1 MAFPFTPDRDW
12 SNVPEGESP
21 PPGAPVAD
29 DAWFEAVEDALHEH
43 DAHQDAVY
51 AVHGGLVGYVADSD
65 DPPTAPP
72 NGLMWFR
79 PDTDERVINTGTS
92 GTPVWDQLADDV
104 YKLTTA
110 DLVSDYV
117 ISGLLPSVPTPTSL
131 APTIPSGTAYIIGKR
146 VVQASGAHTVP
157 ERKATL
163 VDLSDEGVYSNVD
176 YGILLDDTEDVWNE
190 KTDADFTVSVVA
202 GPTGLGNAVR
212 FAIASGASAG
222 DSVSEAIPVADLS
235 GYGKI
240 AVWMRSSV
248 TTTSGQLQFLLDDTA
263 FVASPVHTLNVPA
276 LTANTWTL
284 CEMAYTSTTGTNA
297 IISVGLKYTSD
308 IGAANVD
315 ICKPFA
321 LKATVPAVS
330 TDSIR
335 LFEARASANI
345 QQVNTVTV
353 TSAVN
358 STIYTVTI
366 NGVDNTYTSDASATT
381 AEIAAGLAAAINA
394 SVDVL
399 VTPVTATYVSG
410 ATFTVSAD
418 VAGTGF
424 TIAVG
429 TNLSQAATVAN
440 SAATVLSITDM
451 RDVTPVVNG
460 LASVSGAAAED
471 ITFTPAGTIAATDVQ
486 AAIEEV
492 ASEASGGTTLPV
504 VDTTAIVKDATDNTK
519 LVRVEAG
526 SIATGTT
533 RVITMPNADVDLGDT
548 AAHIAD
554 ATDAHDASAISFSPT
569 GTIAATDVQAA
580 LAEVA
585 SEAGGGSGAAE
596 DITFTPAGTIAATDV
611 QAAIEE
617 VASEATGGSGYIPAW
632 VGQTSSAIFAA
643 YGDGN
648 PQTPA
653 FLQLVAPTLT
663 SNILTPTALGTT
675 VAHAVRFRLPKALS
689 VTAVRSMPIGGTT
702 NQFRFGIYPASA
714 GSSLLWDSGTFTTV
728 AGTWLNLT
736 ASTPFSLTANTDYY
750 FCVATV
756 STGLTNTFNT
766 LPSYSQTGFF
776 GAAAAPLGGRSV
788 GIPSLVQFTVSAG
801 VLQATLPSVSAI
813 ALTTPSVP
821 FVWLEGTAS

>member
-51 AVHGGLVGYVADSD
+51 AVHGGLVGYVGDSD

-92 GTPVWDQLADDV
+92 GAPVWDQLADDV

-131 APTIPSGTAYIIGKR
+131 APTIPSGAAYIMGKR
-146 VVQASGAHTVP
+146 VVMASGAHTVP
-157 ERKATL
+157 ARKATL

-190 KTDADFTVSVVA
+190 KTDADFTTSVVA
-202 GPTGLGNAVR
+202 GPTDLGNAVR

-263 FVASPVHTLNVPA
+263 SVASPVHTLNVPA
-276 LTANTWTL
+276 LAANTWTL

-297 IISVGLKYTSD
+297 IISVGLKYTTD

-321 LKATVPAVS
+321 LKTSVPSVT

-335 LFEARASANI
+335 LFEARVSADI
-345 QQVNTVTV
+345 TQVNTVTV

-418 VAGTGF
+418 VAGAGF
-424 TIAVG
+424 TVAVG
-429 TNLSQAATVAN
+429 TNLSQASTVDN

-451 RDVTPVVNG
+451 RDTIPVVNG
-460 LASVSGAAAED
+460 VAGGGSGGAAED
-471 ITFTPAGTIAATDVQ
+471 ISFTPAGTIAATDVQ

-492 ASEASGGTTLPV
+492 ASEASSGSV
-504 VDTTAIVKDATDNTK
+504 AAID
-519 LVRVEAG
+519 
-526 SIATGTT
+526 
-533 RVITMPNADVDLGDT
+533 DL
-548 AAHIAD
+548 
-554 ATDAHDASAISFSPT
+554 
-569 GTIAATDVQAA
+569 TDVVISSPADDEVLTYDSGAGHWVNQAPG
-580 LAEVA
+580 
-585 SEAGGGSGAAE
+585 GGGSGYRTLVSLGSDVVNSTTTLADVTGLSFAVTSGTVYRFE
-596 DITFTPAGTIAATDV
+596 VMLVYDVPVTTTGSKWSMNGPATTILGYHQQFGVSAGSV
-611 QAAIEE
+611 QPRYSNTYNDP
-617 VASEATGGSGYIPAW
+617 VTGGSSAFTAGNLVLLRGIVKPSASGTMI
-632 VGQTSSAIFAA
+632 VRFASSVAASAI
-643 YGDGN
+643 
-648 PQTPA
+648 
-653 FLQLVAPTLT
+653 
-663 SNILTPTALGTT
+663 T
-675 VAHAVRFRLPKALS
+675 VK
-689 VTAVRSMPIGGTT
+689 
-702 NQFRFGIYPASA
+702 A
-714 GSSLLWDSGTFTTV
+714 GSSLEW
-728 AGTWLNLT
+728 W
-736 ASTPFSLTANTDYY
+736 
-750 FCVATV
+750 
-756 STGLTNTFNT
+756 
-766 LPSYSQTGFF
+766 
-776 GAAAAPLGGRSV
+776 
-788 GIPSLVQFTVSAG
+788 
-801 VLQATLPSVSAI
+801 
-813 ALTTPSVP
+813 
-821 FVWLEGTAS
+821 